1 MREDIDPWLI
11 SIQDEVR
18 SDFGWDIK
26 NDKKSLKLLLEK
38 IESIDIDKWKNQN
51 RDKAFIDLSE
61 LAKSSSF
68 RGITVVGA
76 ATKSADLVESI
87 SEGRM
92 LVIADGSIGILS
104 ELSDTN
110 RKLALKSILFIS
122 SDCDGIPGIFLPELN
137 GTTFLL
143 HAHGDNVDSWTKFLR
158 NWSKSNNDNPN
169 LVITHQLPDIVPY
182 TINPGGFTDGD
193 RAICT
198 LIYMGIDKSKIE
210 LVGFSTDFVGK
221 WSGFTNGSK
230 KIRKLKWMNKILKHL
245 GFMEV

>member
-18 SDFGWDIK
+18 SDFGWDIM
-26 NDKKSLKLLLEK
+26 NDKKSLKLLLGK
-38 IESIDIDKWKNQN
+38 IESTNIDKWKNHK
-51 RDKAFIDLSE
+51 RHKAFIDLSE
-61 LAKSSSF
+61 LVKSSSF

-76 ATKSADLVESI
+76 ATKSKDLIESI
-87 SEGRM
+87 SERRM

-110 RKLALKSILFIS
+110 RKLALESILFIS
-122 SDCDGIPGIFLPELN
+122 SDCDGIPGILLPELS

-143 HAHGDNVDSWTKFLR
+143 HAHGDNINSWTNFLAH
-158 NWSKSNNDNPN
+158 WSKNNNNPN
-169 LVITHQLPDIVPY
+169 LVITHQLPEIVPY
-182 TINPGGFTDGD
+182 AINPGGFTDGD

-198 LIYMGIDKSKIE
+198 LIYMGIDKSKIS
-210 LVGFSTDFVGK
+210 LAGFSTDFVGK

-230 KIRKLKWMNKILKHL
+230 KIRKLKWMNIILKHL